1 LEATQRGA
9 ALCPRCVI
17 ALQSTSDP
25 NRERETKVVQLL
37 AWLGDACLR
46 KEQYA
51 DAEHALN
58 RAVQLEPNSTA
69 PYIMSL
75 LQNSIDTSL

>member
-1 LEATQRGA
+1 M
-9 ALCPRCVI
+9 
-17 ALQSTSDP
+17 
-25 NRERETKVVQLL
+25 QLL